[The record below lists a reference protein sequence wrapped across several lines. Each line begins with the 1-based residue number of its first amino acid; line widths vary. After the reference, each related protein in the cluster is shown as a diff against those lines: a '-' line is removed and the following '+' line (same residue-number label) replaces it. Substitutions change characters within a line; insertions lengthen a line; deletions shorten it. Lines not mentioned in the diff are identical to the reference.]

1 MQECALTVA
10 VVAAVPATIFAGMM
24 GAAAIALCSHG
35 ENPRQVLAMP
45 RTFFRHRGHYGGLH
59 QAPAAPEPAVALA
72 LDAAGD

>member
-10 VVAAVPATIFAGMM
+10 VIAAIPTTIFAGMM

-45 RTFFRHRGHYGGLH
+45 RTFFRNRGHYRLLH
-59 QAPAAPEPAVALA
+59 GAPAAPEPVVALA
-72 LDAAGD
+72 LDAVGD